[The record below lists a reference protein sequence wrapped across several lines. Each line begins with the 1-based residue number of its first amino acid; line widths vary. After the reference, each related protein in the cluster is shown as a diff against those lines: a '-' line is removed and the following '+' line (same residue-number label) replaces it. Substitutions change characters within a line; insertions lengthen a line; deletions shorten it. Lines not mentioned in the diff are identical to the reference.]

1 MKLECHRTTVI
12 RALKPTNKLIINYL
26 AWIEGG
32 GILIAVAVV
41 SITGSTV
48 DYRKEVE
55 FVKQTND
62 AGAKD
67 TVSFNFSNIASSSL
81 TVSIFERYSYLNG
94 SILF

>member
-1 MKLECHRTTVI
+1 M
-12 RALKPTNKLIINYL
+12 
-26 AWIEGG
+26 
-32 GILIAVAVV
+32 IAVAVV

-67 TVSFNFSNIASSSL
+67 TVSFEIFQTADL
-81 TVSIFERYSYLNG
+81 DRLYQFERYSYLK
-94 SILF
+94 

>member
-1 MKLECHRTTVI
+1 M
-12 RALKPTNKLIINYL
+12 
-26 AWIEGG
+26 
-32 GILIAVAVV
+32 IAVAVV

-67 TVSFNFSNIASSSL
+67 TVSFE
-81 TVSIFERYSYLNG
+81 IFQTADLDRLYQ
-94 SILF
+94 F

>member
-1 MKLECHRTTVI
+1 MKLECPSTTAVCAI
-12 RALKPTNKLIINYL
+12 KLSNKLIIKCL

-55 FVKQTND
+55 FVRQTND
-62 AGAKD
+62 AGEKD
-67 TVSFNFSNIASSSL
+67 RVS
-81 TVSIFERYSYLNG
+81 VEIFHLVR
-94 SILF
+94 

>member
-1 MKLECHRTTVI
+1 MDTVSLNHLVRQCRDSHLDLVKLECPSTTAVCAI
-12 RALKPTNKLIINYL
+12 KLSNKLIIKCL

-55 FVKQTND
+55 FVRQTND
-62 AGAKD
+62 AGEKD
-67 TVSFNFSNIASSSL
+67 RVS
-81 TVSIFERYSYLNG
+81 VEIFHLVR
-94 SILF
+94 

>member
-1 MKLECHRTTVI
+1 MKLECLSTTGLRTF
-12 RALKPTNKLIINYL
+12 KPTNKLIIKCL

-48 DYRKEVE
+48 DYRKEIE

-67 TVSFNFSNIASSSL
+67 TVSFDTFHNPPDEA
-81 TVSIFERYSYLNG
+81 
-94 SILF
+94 